1 MASYGSTSTIEWALN
16 KRHLPRS
23 QVEAIPD
30 VDDYEASDDDASS
43 INPSSL
49 RANFM
54 LPDTELP
61 DFDPTSIDRYGSLR
75 EQSPFFSPVF
85 KHLQTMR
92 PEKLQIASE
101 AAQNLRRKLMR
112 GSNVL
117 IVQGGYK
124 GKRFIYE
131 KLQHLDVNV
140 YMLDGPDSY
149 WRKTVEEGLLTDFIE
164 LDFTENDTIF
174 ERAMDAIMDSDI
186 DIKFDAVTTYYEDAV
201 PLVARIATA
210 MGLASNSVEA
220 CDRARNKRRT
230 RQVMAESGLPVPRF
244 CRILSLEDISEAADY
259 VGFPAILKPT
269 FGASSLGVTK
279 VLSKQAATDAYSKLF
294 TTLSVK
300 EDTIWA
306 QGTEMVLEEFYDGD
320 EFDIDILLWDGQA
333 CYAKVSDNWACCEP
347 WFQETGTNCP
357 SLYPPE
363 KQAELIKLSIDT
375 TLALGFRFGCFHAE
389 CKYTSRGPRIIE
401 VNARMGGVSVRDANR
416 FAWGIDL
423 VEEHCMC
430 ALKIPIRPVI
440 PQKPLQFMAEAAI
453 NAPYTGIVNANGW
466 LDFAKDNP
474 FVYKINYFRYEGSK
488 VTGPEDGIPDWIA
501 EIIVVGDTSAAHSVE
516 IIRNIIETAV
526 VPITAKNPGKEA
538 PFWLPVNSH
547 PFTAAR
553 KTTKQEES

>member
-1 MASYGSTSTIEWALN
+1 MTSYGSTGAIECALN

-30 VDDYEASDDDASS
+30 VDDFEASDDDASS

-61 DFDPTSIDRYGSLR
+61 DLDPTSIDRYGSLR

-85 KHLQTMR
+85 KHLPTMR

-101 AAQNLRRKLMR
+101 ATQELRRKLMR
-112 GSNVL
+112 DSNVM

-131 KLQHLDVNV
+131 RLQDLGVNV
-140 YMLDGPDSY
+140 YMLDGPDSV
-149 WRKTVEEGLLTDFIE
+149 WKKAVDDGLLVDFIE
-164 LDFTENDTIF
+164 IDFTENETIF
-174 ERAMDAIMDSDI
+174 ERAMEAIMDSVI

-201 PLVARIATA
+201 PLAARIATA
-210 MGLASNSVEA
+210 LGLTTNSVEA
-220 CDRARNKRRT
+220 CDSARNKRRT
-230 RQVMAESGLPVPRF
+230 RQVMAESGLPVPKF
-244 CRILSLEDISEAADY
+244 CKISSPEDITKSADH

-269 FGASSLGVTK
+269 FGSSSLGVTK
-279 VLSKQAATDAYSKLF
+279 VLDKQAAIDAYTRMF
-294 TTLSVK
+294 ATLDVK

-320 EFDIDILLWDGQA
+320 EFDIDILLWDGQV

-375 TLALGFRFGCFHAE
+375 TLALGFRFGCFHVE

-430 ALKIPIRPVI
+430 ALKIPIRPLV
-440 PQKPLQFMAEAAI
+440 PEKPLQFMAEAAI
-453 NAPYTGIVNANGW
+453 NAPYTGTVNANGW

-474 FVYKINYFRYEGSK
+474 WIHKINYFRYEGNK
-488 VTGPEDGIPDWIA
+488 VTGPEDGIPDWMA
-501 EIIVVGDTSAAHSVE
+501 EIIVVGDTSIAHSVE
-516 IIRNIIETAV
+516 TIRNIIETTV
-526 VPITAKNPGKEA
+526 VPITAKNPGKET
-538 PFWLPVNSH
+538 PFWLPMNSH
-547 PFTAAR
+547 PFTSAR
-553 KTTKQEES
+553 KAIEQQL